1 MSRIHE
7 GVNIL
12 DEVITKNLDNL
23 ETYAGVTEED
33 ITIGTNNVKFAFENS
48 LKANRCQVVKYHDK
62 YIVEFRKVT
71 DNLLEGQMDKLV
83 FEDVISSADFMGV
96 FESVT
101 GIYVSWV

>member
-23 ETYAGVTEED
+23 ETYANVTHDD
-33 ITIGTNNVKFAFENS
+33 ITIGTNNVKFAFEDS
-48 LKANRCQVVKYHDK
+48 LKANKCQVVKYHDK

-71 DNLLEGQMDKLV
+71 DNLLEGKMDQLV
-83 FEDVISSADFMGV
+83 FEDVISASEFMDV
-96 FESVT
+96 FEHVT